1 MATIAD
7 IIKSQREAGT
17 SRTDSVLSALGA
29 KTKEKLDPRNYLF
42 KRSGTLTSLFPS
54 LKGYQASVSK
64 DTTKTL
70 KTDVSGNQAE
80 VMTSRLD
87 EISKDIKIV
96 SKNSFAL
103 PLIAKEI
110 NIMRQNIAL
119 LVKGGRES
127 PRTKASSFFEEA
139 LAKETSIEAT
149 RITPKT
155 TTPTQVGKIET
166 DKKESGGFLSSLF
179 SGLLSKAALVGLAG
193 LGSAFFL
200 SENFRN
206 KVTSFLD
213 NIFGQLLG
221 DDTWQSIKNLLSN
234 ILETFKNAIL
244 AVGSKAFEAMGI
256 SPEEAKSGIL
266 KGGAAVAGGAYVGSK
281 MSGSLKKGQEKL
293 SGKIGE
299 VNKQQTKQAIEKGKN
314 AFSKIFKKGG
324 LSALK
329 AFGFAIVKKFG
340 FGIPLKIF
348 GMFAGMIVTGPI
360 GLAISIALIASN
372 IYLVY
377 QIIDFADEFY
387 KDYFGDDKEPELQT
401 TKPEQINPQ
410 FTDTPSETVTG
421 AKSSPQQRNQTSPS
435 KLPETQGLGKMDL
448 SGLSDEQLQMAN
460 LIYQKFTEA
469 GFTPEQ
475 AMGAIKNAY
484 AESRLNPNASNTKGE
499 DSWGLFQ
506 MNRKGGLGTGY
517 TPEQLKNPEVN
528 IALAVREALKSN
540 NFKNATT
547 VAEATE
553 AFMKDVERPFD
564 QSASAV
570 AKRVAGLSTEPPV
583 MVAQGPEDMLKE
595 SLNSSMNNLTSFMN
609 NLQSNMNGDKM
620 KEFSSE
626 FESMLR
632 DVMKPIETGTT
643 NVVNNSPTNV
653 NNVNGS
659 RGNVAS
665 TYNNE
670 YISSLLI
677 HKSM

>member
-17 SRTDSVLSALGA
+17 SRTDSVLSELGS

-64 DTTKTL
+64 DTTKAL

-96 SKNSFAL
+96 SKNSLAL

-119 LVKGGRES
+119 LVKGGKTT
-127 PRTKASSFFEEA
+127 PRTRASSFFEEA
-139 LAKETSIEAT
+139 LAKETSIEAARST
-149 RITPKT
+149 AKT
-155 TTPTQVGKIET
+155 TTPTQVGKIES

-206 KVTSFLD
+206 KITSFLD

-234 ILETFKNAIL
+234 ILESFKKAIVT
-244 AVGSKAFEAMGI
+244 VGSKAFDVMGVTPDGLKESVKDVGLATAGAVGTGVVVKKGLDAGARKFVGKPLTGKLVGEQEKI
-256 SPEEAKSGIL
+256 KNEVMEKIKDPKTKRFMKYLLKKSPTLFYKLGQRLVLS
-266 KGGAAVAGGAYVGSK
+266 AGLLAIPIVGWI
-281 MSGSLKKGQEKL
+281 GSLVTL
-293 SGKIGE
+293 
-299 VNKQQTKQAIEKGKN
+299 
-314 AFSKIFKKGG
+314 G
-324 LSALK
+324 LSLFTAYQ
-329 AFGFAIVKKFG
+329 I
-340 FGIPLKIF
+340 FGIYLDFLKE
-348 GMFAGMIVTGPI
+348 
-360 GLAISIALIASN
+360 
-372 IYLVY
+372 
-377 QIIDFADEFY
+377 DE
-387 KDYFGDDKEPELQT
+387 KEPKLQDN
-401 TKPEQINPQ
+401 KPEQINPQ
-410 FTDTPSETVTG
+410 LSDTTSETVTG
-421 AKSSPQQRNQTSPS
+421 AKSSSQQRNQTSPS

-460 LIYQKFTEA
+460 LIYQKFIEA

-484 AESRLNPNASNTKGE
+484 AESRLNPNASNTNGE

-540 NFKNATT
+540 NFKKATT
-547 VAEATE
+547 IAQATE

-595 SLNSSMNNLTSFMN
+595 SLNSSMSSLSSFMN
-609 NLQSNMNGDKM
+609 NLQTNMNGDKM
-620 KEFSSE
+620 KEFSNE
-626 FESMLR
+626 FESLVR
-632 DVMKPIETGTT
+632 ELMKPSETGTT
-643 NVVNNSPTNV
+643 NVINNSPSNV
-653 NNVNGS
+653 NNVSAGK
-659 RGNVAS
+659 GNIAS

-670 YISSLLI
+670 YVSNLLL
-677 HKSM
+677 HKSI